1 MHCRARG
8 RLVRGQEMHF
18 IEPDGLKERVKVR
31 HDLLLPCKLLMSI
44 RRLASF
50 RHPARF

>member
-1 MHCRARG
+1 MHCRARD

-18 IEPDGLKERVKVR
+18 IEPDALLECVKVR
-31 HDLLLPCKLLMSI
+31 HDLLLPGELLRSI
-44 RRLASF
+44 RRLSSF